1 MTPLTWRRRVAV
13 GLAAGL
19 AIAYVDNVA
28 FEGEV
33 SPIVTV
39 AMLLATTTTAGGFSG
54 RRGWRCMGV
63 RAPRS
68 PHQAR
73 PRLA

>member
-39 AMLLATTTTAGGFSG
+39 AMLLATTTTAAGISG
-54 RRGWRCMGV
+54 RRCMGV